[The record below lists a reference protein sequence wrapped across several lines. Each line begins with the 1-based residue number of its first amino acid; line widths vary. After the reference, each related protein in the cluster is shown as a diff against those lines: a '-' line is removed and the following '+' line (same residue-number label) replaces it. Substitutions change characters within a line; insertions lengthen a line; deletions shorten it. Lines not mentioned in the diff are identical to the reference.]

1 MQDPKD
7 LIPETSRREP
17 WNNGKL
23 TEAKPD
29 RRPTTR
35 SGLVKLSS
43 IGRDGGLIVA
53 RVMPLRLH
61 GSIARLL
68 LPAGRCV
75 CGFGDLAMPSVD
87 PPRSPR

>member
-1 MQDPKD
+1 MGYH
-7 LIPETSRREP
+7 SRIFCDGTNQPIRIDEI
-17 WNNGKL
+17 
-23 TEAKPD
+23 
-29 RRPTTR
+29 
-35 SGLVKLSS
+35 GLVKLSS